1 MTIKAVQILANR
13 VAYLIHLCH
22 KLLEKDSL
30 MTITLAQ
37 WETEEALL
45 IDQFRAQGIVNSDA
59 QAMAEAQMII
69 KYNTTWEKL
78 YKENN

>member
-1 MTIKAVQILANR
+1 M
-13 VAYLIHLCH
+13 
-22 KLLEKDSL
+22 S
-30 MTITLAQ
+30 ITLAQ

-78 YKENN
+78 YKEGN